1 MEQKNILKSILQAA
15 LYVSTFIVIQTTFQL
30 LSILIYSFLKGISFS
45 VIAAGLSNGKFSEVL
60 IISNLL
66 FSIAAILLFVKL
78 KWTPI
83 SRTYLQSKP
92 WGVFFWAAML
102 SIGFILPAEFI
113 YERIQLEMSDNMVE
127 LFSGIMK
134 QPLGYLILGILAPI
148 TEEIVFRGALLRV
161 LLETFGHQKRWIA
174 IVISALIFAVI
185 HGNVAQGTHAFIGG
199 IALGWLYMRT
209 RSVLPGIVLHWV
221 NNSIAYIT
229 FNLLPD
235 MSDGKL
241 IDFFHGDERVMY
253 GGLFF
258 SLCIFI
264 PAIFQLSMRM
274 KRADGNP

>member
-1 MEQKNILKSILQAA
+1 MEQKNILKSILQAV
-15 LYVSTFIVIQTTFQL
+15 LYISTFIIIQTTFQL

-221 NNSIAYIT
+221 NNLIAYIT

-241 IDFFHGDERVMY
+241 IDFFHGDERMMY

>member
-127 LFSGIMK
+127 LFSGIMR

-241 IDFFHGDERVMY
+241 IDFFHGDERMMY

>member
-15 LYVSTFIVIQTTFQL
+15 LYVSTFIIIQTTFQL

-241 IDFFHGDERVMY
+241 IDFFHGDERMMY

>member
-1 MEQKNILKSILQAA
+1 MEQKNILKSILQAV
-15 LYVSTFIVIQTTFQL
+15 LYISTFIIIQTTFQL

-229 FNLLPD
+229 FNLLSD

-241 IDFFHGDERVMY
+241 IDFFHGDERMMY

>member
-1 MEQKNILKSILQAA
+1 MEQKNILKSILQAV
-15 LYVSTFIVIQTTFQL
+15 LYVSTFIIIQTTFQL

-229 FNLLPD
+229 FNLLSD

-241 IDFFHGDERVMY
+241 IDFFHGDERMMY

>member
-1 MEQKNILKSILQAA
+1 MEQKNILKSILQAV
-15 LYVSTFIVIQTTFQL
+15 LYISTFIIIQTTFQL

-241 IDFFHGDERVMY
+241 IDFFHGDERMMY

>member
-15 LYVSTFIVIQTTFQL
+15 LYVSTFIIIQTTFQL

-229 FNLLPD
+229 FNLLSD

-241 IDFFHGDERVMY
+241 IDFFHGDERMMY

>member
-127 LFSGIMK
+127 LFSGIMR

-229 FNLLPD
+229 FNLLSD

-241 IDFFHGDERVMY
+241 IDFFHGDERMMY

>member
-15 LYVSTFIVIQTTFQL
+15 LYISTFIIIQTTFQL

-241 IDFFHGDERVMY
+241 IDFFHGDERMMY

>member
-127 LFSGIMK
+127 LFSGIMR

-221 NNSIAYIT
+221 NNSIAT
-229 FNLLPD
+229 LR
-235 MSDGKL
+235 L
-241 IDFFHGDERVMY
+241 ICSPICRTES
-253 GGLFF
+253 
-258 SLCIFI
+258 SLISST
-264 PAIFQLSMRM
+264 ATS
-274 KRADGNP
+274 A

>member
-1 MEQKNILKSILQAA
+1 MEQKNILKSILQAV
-15 LYVSTFIVIQTTFQL
+15 LYISTFIVIQTTFQL
-30 LSILIYSFLKGISFS
+30 LSILIYSFLRGISFS

>member
-229 FNLLPD
+229 FNLLSD

-241 IDFFHGDERVMY
+241 IDFFHGDERMMY

>member
-1 MEQKNILKSILQAA
+1 MEQKNILKSILHAV
-15 LYVSTFIVIQTTFQL
+15 LYISTFIIIQTTFQL

-241 IDFFHGDERVMY
+241 IDFFHGDERMMY

>member
-1 MEQKNILKSILQAA
+1 MEQKNILKSILQAV
-15 LYVSTFIVIQTTFQL
+15 LYVSTFIIIQTTFQL

-241 IDFFHGDERVMY
+241 IDFFHGDERMMY

-258 SLCIFI
+258 SLCIVI

>member
-1 MEQKNILKSILQAA
+1 MEQKNILKSILQAV
-15 LYVSTFIVIQTTFQL
+15 LYVSTFIIIQTTFQL

-241 IDFFHGDERVMY
+241 IDFFHGDERMMY

>member
-1 MEQKNILKSILQAA
+1 M
-15 LYVSTFIVIQTTFQL
+15 
-30 LSILIYSFLKGISFS
+30 G
-45 VIAAGLSNGKFSEVL
+45 SEMC
-60 IISNLL
+60 IRDSSNLL

-241 IDFFHGDERVMY
+241 IDFFHGDERMMY

>member
-1 MEQKNILKSILQAA
+1 MEQKNILKSILQAV

-229 FNLLPD
+229 FNLLSD

-241 IDFFHGDERVMY
+241 IDFFHGDERMMY

>member
-1 MEQKNILKSILQAA
+1 MQAV
-15 LYVSTFIVIQTTFQL
+15 LYISTFIIIQTTFQL

-229 FNLLPD
+229 FNLLSD

-241 IDFFHGDERVMY
+241 IDFFHGDERMMY

>member
-1 MEQKNILKSILQAA
+1 MEQKNILKSILQAV
-15 LYVSTFIVIQTTFQL
+15 LYISTFIIIQTTFQL

-235 MSDGKL
+235 MSDGKF
-241 IDFFHGDERVMY
+241 IDFFHGDERMMY

>member
-1 MEQKNILKSILQAA
+1 MEQKNILKSILQAV
-15 LYVSTFIVIQTTFQL
+15 LYISTFIVIQTTFQL

-241 IDFFHGDERVMY
+241 IDFFHGDERMMY

>member
-1 MEQKNILKSILQAA
+1 MEQKNILKSILQAV
-15 LYVSTFIVIQTTFQL
+15 LYVSTFIIIQTTFQL

-241 IDFFHGDERVMY
+241 FDFFHGDERMMY

>member
-1 MEQKNILKSILQAA
+1 MEQKNILKSILQAV
-15 LYVSTFIVIQTTFQL
+15 LYISTFIIIQTTFQL

-241 IDFFHGDERVMY
+241 IDFFHGDERMMY

-274 KRADGNP
+274 KRVDGNP

>member
-241 IDFFHGDERVMY
+241 IDFFHGDERMMY

>member
-1 MEQKNILKSILQAA
+1 MEQKNILKSILQAV
-15 LYVSTFIVIQTTFQL
+15 LYVSTFIIIQTTFQL

-127 LFSGIMK
+127 LFSGIMR

-241 IDFFHGDERVMY
+241 IDFFHGDERMMY

>member
-92 WGVFFWAAML
+92 WGVFFWVAML

-235 MSDGKL
+235 MSDGKF
-241 IDFFHGDERVMY
+241 IDFFHGDERMMY

>member
-102 SIGFILPAEFI
+102 SIGFILPTEFI

-241 IDFFHGDERVMY
+241 IDFFHGDERMMY

>member
-1 MEQKNILKSILQAA
+1 MEQKNILKSILQAV
-15 LYVSTFIVIQTTFQL
+15 LYISTFIIIQTTFQL

-78 KWTPI
+78 KWAPI

-209 RSVLPGIVLHWV
+209 RSVLPGIV
-221 NNSIAYIT
+221 
-229 FNLLPD
+229 
-235 MSDGKL
+235 
-241 IDFFHGDERVMY
+241 
-253 GGLFF
+253 
-258 SLCIFI
+258 
-264 PAIFQLSMRM
+264 
-274 KRADGNP
+274 

>member
-1 MEQKNILKSILQAA
+1 MEQKNILKSILQAV
-15 LYVSTFIVIQTTFQL
+15 LYISTFIIIQTTFQL

-148 TEEIVFRGALLRV
+148 TEEMVFRGALLRV

-235 MSDGKL
+235 MSDGKF
-241 IDFFHGDERVMY
+241 IDFFHGDERMMY

>member
-1 MEQKNILKSILQAA
+1 MEQKNILKSILQAV
-15 LYVSTFIVIQTTFQL
+15 LYVSTFIIIQTTFQL

-161 LLETFGHQKRWIA
+161 LLETLGHQKRWIA

-241 IDFFHGDERVMY
+241 IDFFHGDERMMY

>member
-235 MSDGKL
+235 MSDGKF
-241 IDFFHGDERVMY
+241 IDFFHGDERMMY

>member
-78 KWTPI
+78 KWAPI
-83 SRTYLQSKP
+83 SRTYLQSNP

-161 LLETFGHQKRWIA
+161 LLDTFGHQKRWIA

-229 FNLLPD
+229 FNLLSD

-241 IDFFHGDERVMY
+241 IDFFHGDERMMY